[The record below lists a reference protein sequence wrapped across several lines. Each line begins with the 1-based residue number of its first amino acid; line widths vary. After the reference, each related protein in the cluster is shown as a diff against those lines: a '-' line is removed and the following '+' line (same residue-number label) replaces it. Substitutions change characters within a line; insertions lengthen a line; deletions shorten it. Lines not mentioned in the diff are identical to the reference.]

1 MTCYDS
7 ASVDVYRRSDT
18 FTVPSAIPNPPTP
31 VNSDVSDSLRTNSEI
46 PYSHGDRSFHYCV
59 FTNTNTFPFMRF

>member
-18 FTVPSAIPNPPTP
+18 FTVPSVIPNPPTP
-31 VNSDVSDSLRTNSEI
+31 VNSDVSDSLCTNSEI
-46 PYSHGDRSFHYCV
+46 PYSHGDRFIILFLPTPTHFHS
-59 FTNTNTFPFMRF
+59 

>member
-31 VNSDVSDSLRTNSEI
+31 VNSDVSVSLRTNSEI
-46 PYSHGDRSFHYCV
+46 PYSHSDR
-59 FTNTNTFPFMRF
+59 